1 MVQVQT
7 RSVDRQLQKI
17 SNVPRTLLAY
27 TIFVPF
33 GGSVQEDWNV
43 VATELQMKRNIGIK
57 VVKTRGCMLR
67 GLIQDSRESGGIQS
81 SS

>member
-17 SNVPRTLLAY
+17 SNVPRTLPEY

-33 GGSVQEDWNV
+33 GGNVQEDWKV
-43 VATELQMKRNIGIK
+43 VATVLQMKSNIDINI
-57 VVKTRGCMLR
+57 VKTSGCMLR
-67 GLIQDSRESGGIQS
+67 GMDTG
-81 SS
+81 